1 MRRQMTV
8 AMKNRTTYKNES
20 ELKSEIMDQLEE
32 AVDEYFASFKA
43 KSSNQNSLPTIDEI
57 EDLLGNLRS
66 KTRDIYLK
74 AVSDSIS
81 NFNESELIDSKKE
94 NTRKEG

>member
-1 MRRQMTV
+1 MTV
-8 AMKNRTTYKNES
+8 AMKNRTSYKDER

-43 KSSNQNSLPTIDEI
+43 RSSNQNSLPTIDEI

-74 AVSDSIS
+74 AVSDSINNLPQS
-81 NFNESELIDSKKE
+81 QILWDL
-94 NTRKEG
+94 

>member
-1 MRRQMTV
+1 MANQ
-8 AMKNRTTYKNES
+8 KQIKDES

-43 KSSNQNSLPTIDEI
+43 KSNNDNALPTIDDI
-57 EDLLGNLRS
+57 EVLLGDLKS

-74 AVSDSIS
+74 MVSDSLDS
-81 NFNESELIDSKKE
+81 FDDSDLIASKKE
-94 NTRKEG
+94 LTGKEG